1 MSKEKKN
8 TQNEKRKLSRQERKQ
23 IDTLIRQAKGDGKPH
38 TAQDSI
44 PFERMYKDGICR
56 LANGRYSK
64 CIEFEDINYQLAQ
77 PDDKTAIFEALC
89 DMYNSFD
96 ASISVQLSLISRH
109 ANKDDFKNSITIA
122 PQNDDFDSIR
132 AEYTEMLRTQLERG
146 NNGLIKTKFLTFTV
160 EAKDIRSARARL
172 ARIETDTLNHF
183 KVIGAA
189 ARVLDGKQRL
199 EVLHGIF
206 HPDGERFNFA
216 WEWLPASGLSV
227 KDFIAPSSFRFGDGR
242 MFQMG
247 GKFGVV
253 SFLQIVAPELS
264 DRMLADFMDA
274 ENGII
279 VNLHI
284 QSIDHNEAI
293 KTIKRK
299 ITDLDRMKI
308 EEQKKAIRS
317 GYDMDIIPS
326 DLATYG
332 GEAKNLLRDLQS
344 RNERMFLLTLL
355 VLNLADT
362 KQKLDNEVFGAAAI
376 AQKYNCILTRLD
388 YRQEQGLMSSI
399 PLGENLIHIQR
410 GLTTSSTAVFVPFT
424 VQELFQSGEA
434 LYYGLNALSNNMILC
449 DRKKLKN
456 PNGLIL
462 GTPGSGLIASSYL
475 SEDADI
481 TGAESAYAAME
492 AELQDMLNNI
502 EREYPGYDEY
512 RVNADEIEH
521 DPYVLISIL
530 SALHE
535 GVFTLDEAQ
544 STLEMLF
551 EKQYILTVEEEVQV
565 RYRTE
570 TRTDSEGNEYE
581 VEVPYNYYIL
591 HVDLENFNLSH
602 VPVYIMGEEQLSMY
616 AMYMSSLGNRPDLFP
631 SSGYVSKYYENP
643 PADYEVPAALLN
655 SDEQFARL
663 IEEADK
669 YVGFPYVW
677 GGSTPET
684 SFDCSGFVSY
694 VLTNSGLYNT
704 GRLGAQ
710 GLYNISTRVSN
721 PQPGDL
727 VFFTGTYDT
736 PGVSHVGIYVGED
749 GDGSP
754 VMLHCGDPIQYAKL
768 DTSYWQSH
776 FYAYGRLH
784 YN

>member
-1 MSKEKKN
+1 MKIEQGMESP
-8 TQNEKRKLSRQERKQ
+8 RQGNAENDPR
-23 IDTLIRQAKGDGKPH
+23 RGGCGKPH
-38 TAQDSI
+38 DGRNNEYQRKAAGKKALDAAQLKTHTSRLQFSEAERATPELQKSIRKSEKAADRLDAARAAIPKQTKIKKERVFDEAKGKAKTRLSFEKTDKPPNGKLRHNPLSRPAQELNSTVHGKIYEVEKENVGVESGHRVELAGEKAGGMAARTVKRGIRSHKLKPYRAAAAAERKAVKANADFLYQKALHDNPALAHSNPISRFWQKQRIKKQYAKTLKAGGKVKKTAEATAKAAKKTAQETKRATFFVVRHWKGCLI
-44 PFERMYKDGICR
+44 VGGI
-56 LANGRYSK
+56 AF
-64 CIEFEDINYQLAQ
+64 I
-77 PDDKTAIFEALC
+77 
-89 DMYNSFD
+89 
-96 ASISVQLSLISRH
+96 
-109 ANKDDFKNSITIA
+109 
-122 PQNDDFDSIR
+122 
-132 AEYTEMLRTQLERG
+132 
-146 NNGLIKTKFLTFTV
+146 
-160 EAKDIRSARARL
+160 
-172 ARIETDTLNHF
+172 
-183 KVIGAA
+183 
-189 ARVLDGKQRL
+189 VLLLFG
-199 EVLHGIF
+199 
-206 HPDGERFNFA
+206 
-216 WEWLPASGLSV
+216 GLS
-227 KDFIAPSSFRFGDGR
+227 SCSLFGGN
-242 MFQMG
+242 
-247 GKFGVV
+247 
-253 SFLQIVAPELS
+253 S
-264 DRMLADFMDA
+264 
-274 ENGII
+274 
-279 VNLHI
+279 
-284 QSIDHNEAI
+284 
-293 KTIKRK
+293 
-299 ITDLDRMKI
+299 
-308 EEQKKAIRS
+308 
-317 GYDMDIIPS
+317 
-326 DLATYG
+326 
-332 GEAKNLLRDLQS
+332 
-344 RNERMFLLTLL
+344 
-355 VLNLADT
+355 
-362 KQKLDNEVFGAAAI
+362 
-376 AQKYNCILTRLD
+376 
-388 YRQEQGLMSSI
+388 
-399 PLGENLIHIQR
+399 
-410 GLTTSSTAVFVPFT
+410 
-424 VQELFQSGEA
+424 
-434 LYYGLNALSNNMILC
+434 
-449 DRKKLKN
+449 
-456 PNGLIL
+456 
-462 GTPGSGLIASSYL
+462 GSGLIASSYL

>member
-1 MSKEKKN
+1 MSKEWKAPDKVTQKMTRDGAVAENLTTGETTSISERPQEENYSQAPTAAAEKAVDRIGAEVERQAAKGAGKKALDAAQLK
-8 TQNEKRKLSRQERKQ
+8 THTSRLQFSEAERATPELQKSIRKSEKAADRLDAARAAIPKQTKIKKERVFDEAKGKAKTRLSFEKTDKPPNGKLRHNPLSRPAQELNSTVHGKIYEVEKENVGVESGHRVELAGEKAGGMAARTVKRGIRSHKLKPYRAAAAAERKAVKANADFLYQ
-23 IDTLIRQAKGDGKPH
+23 KALHDNPALAHSNPISRFWQKQRIKKQYAKTLKAGGKVKKTAEATAKAAKK
-38 TAQDSI
+38 TAQETKRAT
-44 PFERMYKDGICR
+44 FFVVRHWKGCLLVGGI
-56 LANGRYSK
+56 AF
-64 CIEFEDINYQLAQ
+64 I
-77 PDDKTAIFEALC
+77 
-89 DMYNSFD
+89 
-96 ASISVQLSLISRH
+96 
-109 ANKDDFKNSITIA
+109 
-122 PQNDDFDSIR
+122 
-132 AEYTEMLRTQLERG
+132 
-146 NNGLIKTKFLTFTV
+146 
-160 EAKDIRSARARL
+160 
-172 ARIETDTLNHF
+172 
-183 KVIGAA
+183 
-189 ARVLDGKQRL
+189 VLLLFG
-199 EVLHGIF
+199 
-206 HPDGERFNFA
+206 
-216 WEWLPASGLSV
+216 GLS
-227 KDFIAPSSFRFGDGR
+227 SCSLFGGN
-242 MFQMG
+242 
-247 GKFGVV
+247 
-253 SFLQIVAPELS
+253 S
-264 DRMLADFMDA
+264 
-274 ENGII
+274 
-279 VNLHI
+279 
-284 QSIDHNEAI
+284 
-293 KTIKRK
+293 
-299 ITDLDRMKI
+299 
-308 EEQKKAIRS
+308 
-317 GYDMDIIPS
+317 
-326 DLATYG
+326 
-332 GEAKNLLRDLQS
+332 
-344 RNERMFLLTLL
+344 
-355 VLNLADT
+355 
-362 KQKLDNEVFGAAAI
+362 
-376 AQKYNCILTRLD
+376 
-388 YRQEQGLMSSI
+388 
-399 PLGENLIHIQR
+399 
-410 GLTTSSTAVFVPFT
+410 
-424 VQELFQSGEA
+424 
-434 LYYGLNALSNNMILC
+434 
-449 DRKKLKN
+449 
-456 PNGLIL
+456 
-462 GTPGSGLIASSYL
+462 GSGLIASSYL

-768 DTSYWQSH
+768 DRIERDIEKTRAKILEYQKRLKDLEAQKIEEENAQIVQMVKAVHLDGAQLAAFLSA
-776 FYAYGRLH
+776 YASGEIALPQPDADYTDEQEETEDEA
-784 YN
+784 